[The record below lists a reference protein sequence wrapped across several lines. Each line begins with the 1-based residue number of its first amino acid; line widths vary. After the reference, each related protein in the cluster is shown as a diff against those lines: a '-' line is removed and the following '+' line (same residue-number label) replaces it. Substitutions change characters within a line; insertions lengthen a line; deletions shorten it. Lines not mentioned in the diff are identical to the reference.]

1 MKESEPWVSG
11 EGLWEQGV
19 SVTDPHT
26 ARATGTK
33 KEIHT
38 KSQRHL
44 GGGVQGRRKQT
55 QAVSSGRRLEPSG
68 TGALEGACAE
78 KKERVYQR
86 R

>member
-1 MKESEPWVSG
+1 MGKWGGSPRG
-11 EGLWEQGV
+11 A

-26 ARATGTK
+26 AQATGTK

-44 GGGVQGRRKQT
+44 GGGIQGRRKQT
-55 QAVSSGRRLEPSG
+55 QAASSGRRPEPLG
-68 TGALEGACAE
+68 TGALEGAYAE
-78 KKERVYQR
+78 KKERVHQR